1 MKPTLRS
8 AILNAVGLTLSVVP
22 PIVATV
28 SYFPIWRE
36 EGAASVISGFCLL
49 LLLISALPL
58 ARYAA
63 RRLSSPSVCMLWTAI
78 FLLFY
83 FLGKIAEQ
91 MTVIALVG
99 TISNILG
106 AVLFRLAR
114 VRREHDEEK

>member
-63 RRLSSPSVCMLWTAI
+63 RRLSSPSVWMLWTAI